1 MANSKIVDAVSVP
14 VAGPHITTA
23 AVAGDIGGK
32 YAETAGVSVPLSLDA
47 ASSAAMAQMMQQM
60 AASQSLETQ
69 YRNVNPADVIHEAGE
84 RMKKVYEQ
92 FEALQEL
99 GRQLNGKAT
108 ADQLPASLVLD
119 DIKISFRT
127 QDDAGQL
134 STQKV
139 AVIKNVSCV
148 GDIARLLSTEI
159 GIIILTLQQEI
170 SDITT
175 IAQKADEHYLKMRKA
190 WEAANPDAVIK
201 PIGEAAAAQTPAVE
215 TIK

>member
-1 MANSKIVDAVSVP
+1 MANPKIVDAVSIP
-14 VAGPHITTA
+14 VVGPHVTTA
-23 AVAGDIGGK
+23 AVAGDIGG
-32 YAETAGVSVPLSLDA
+32 TSGVSVPLSLDA

-60 AASQSLETQ
+60 AASQSGETQ
-69 YRNVNPADVIHEAGE
+69 YRNVNPADVIHETGE

-92 FEALQEL
+92 FDALQEL
-99 GRQLNGKAT
+99 GRQLHGKST

-134 STQKV
+134 SAQKV

-175 IAQKADEHYLKMRKA
+175 IAQKADEHYSKMRKS

-201 PIGEAAAAQTPAVE
+201 PVAEADAPQTQEAE
-215 TIK
+215 TVK